1 MRSNFVQIF
10 FRSVAVEGVT
20 LRQIPRP
27 FESIALVG
35 TLLLSGVGVTVPTNT
50 ARADN
55 CLAAP
60 NSPAPQGSHWYYR
73 LDRAT
78 QRKCWYVRV
87 VGQPVQQAALPA
99 TMGPATPLH
108 SMPAAS
114 GRKAAAAG
122 ALISVSPGDPTLL
135 SPHVEIQA
143 VKPKAAPV
151 SNATTDDTTSSIHE
165 VPTPRASAWSETSA
179 QAAAPGPAAPVA
191 WPDAPTAVATVKA
204 QEPIAVLTDAPTDS
218 VSDNAER
225 TARGDDPTN
234 NAGMPMIIFLILAL
248 GLALVG
254 TLSRDVMKIAAARRE
269 RVSARP
275 GAGAL

>member
-1 MRSNFVQIF
+1 MRSNFVQIS
-10 FRSVAVEGVT
+10 FRSVAVEGRT

-35 TLLLSGVGVTVPTNT
+35 TLLLSGVGSPCRPILHVRIIVLLHRIP
-50 ARADN
+50 
-55 CLAAP
+55 
-60 NSPAPQGSHWYYR
+60 PAPQGSHWYYR

-99 TMGPATPLH
+99 TVGPATLLH

-114 GRKAAAAG
+114 GAKPADSAP
-122 ALISVSPGDPTLL
+122 ISVSPGDTTLL

-143 VKPKAAPV
+143 VKPNAAPV
-151 SNATTDDTTSSIHE
+151 SSATTDNTTSSIHE
-165 VPTPRASAWSETSA
+165 VPTPRASTWSENSA
-179 QAAAPGPAAPVA
+179 QAAALGPAAPVA
-191 WPDAPTAVATVKA
+191 WPDAPAAVATVKA
-204 QEPIAVLTDAPTDS
+204 QDPIAVLTDAVSDS

-234 NAGMPMIIFLILAL
+234 NAG
-248 GLALVG
+248 
-254 TLSRDVMKIAAARRE
+254 
-269 RVSARP
+269 
-275 GAGAL
+275 

>member
-1 MRSNFVQIF
+1 MS
-10 FRSVAVEGVT
+10 G
-20 LRQIPRP
+20 QIPKLIG
-27 FESIALVG
+27 SITLVAP
-35 TLLLSGVGVTVPTNT
+35 LLVSSVGVGALANIAGP
-50 ARADN
+50 DN

-99 TMGPATPLH
+99 TVGPATPLH

-114 GRKAAAAG
+114 GPKPAADG
-122 ALISVSPGDPTLL
+122 APISASPGDTNLL

-143 VKPKAAPV
+143 VKPNAAPV

-165 VPTPRASAWSETSA
+165 VPTPRASTWSETSA

-191 WPDAPTAVATVKA
+191 WPDAPAAVATVKA
-204 QEPIAVLTDAPTDS
+204 QEPIAVLTDAPTGS

-248 GLALVG
+248 GLVLVG
-254 TLSRDVMKIAAARRE
+254 TLSRDAMKIAAARRE
-269 RVSARP
+269 RRFR
-275 GAGAL
+275 LNK